1 MKFLLIFAYHKKN
14 STFARQFSKQRK
26 VNHLKDFK
34 IKFRGLS
41 VGVHHYNWEI
51 DKKFFEAFE
60 NAELNDASLTVEL
73 ELEKQERMMILS
85 FTINGKVTVPCD
97 RCLEDLLFPI
107 EIEEAFYIK
116 FGTARLEESE
126 DVLVI
131 PESEHQVDVSI
142 LINEYITLSLPLRR
156 VHVPDEEGKVGCNKE
171 VLKKLDELS
180 GKKGIDPRW
189 EQLKNIKLD

>member
-1 MKFLLIFAYHKKN
+1 VNFSLLFAYHKKN

-26 VNHLKDFK
+26 VDHLKDFK

-51 DKKFFEAFE
+51 DKKFFDAFE
-60 NAELNDASLTVEL
+60 NAELNDASLTTEL
-73 ELEKQERMMILS
+73 ELEKQERMMILN
-85 FTINGKVTVPCD
+85 FAIGGEVTVPCD
-97 RCLEDLLFPI
+97 RCLEDLIFPV
-107 EIEEAFYIK
+107 EIKEAYYIK
-116 FGTARLEESE
+116 FGTERLEESE

-131 PESEHQVDVSI
+131 PESEHQIDVSI

-156 VHVPDEEGKVGCNKE
+156 VHEPDENGKNGCNE
-171 VLKKLDELS
+171 ELLKKLEELS
-180 GKKGIDPRW
+180 GKKGTDPRW